1 MQIHFRSLVALF
13 ALTLAAINPLAAQ
26 TITGS
31 IIGTVLDSSGLPI
44 AGVEATVTHIATG
57 AAREVRSNERGDI
70 LFNSLQPGAYNLTI
84 AAKGFK
90 TLQQQNIS
98 LSANQTLPIGKL
110 TLEVGALAET
120 VTVSSQGATVQTA
133 SGEHSDLISADQ
145 LDGLMT
151 KSRNVMSLLS
161 LMPGVYDAGGIG
173 NQDFMDRNFE
183 LYVQGNRRS
192 TSSVSLDGM
201 TTNPMGNNFNNVVTV
216 SQDSIAEVKVL
227 LSNYAAEYGRT
238 SGASINVITKS
249 GTKSFHGLGSY
260 FKRHEQF
267 NAGNFFSNRVG
278 LTKPRYRY
286 NTWSYNV
293 GGPVILPAGLNKNRD
308 KLFFFWSQEYW
319 PLKGS
324 SAVTRLTVPTALER
338 IGDFSQSVDLNNRLV
353 TITDP
358 TTKLAFPNRIVPA
371 NRIDASGLALLK
383 VFPLPNFTDRLVS
396 AGNYNYI
403 FQADK

>member
-1 MQIHFRSLVALF
+1 MQNHLRNLIALLVLSQAALH
-13 ALTLAAINPLAAQ
+13 PVAAQ

-31 IIGTVLDSSGLPI
+31 IVGTVVDSSGLPVTG
-44 AGVEATVTHIATG
+44 AEAIVTQTATG
-57 AAREVRSNERGDI
+57 AARTVLSNERGDI
-70 LFNSLQPGAYNLTI
+70 LFSSLQPGMYNLAVTI
-84 AAKGFK
+84 NGFK
-90 TLQQQNIS
+90 TLRQQNIS
-98 LSANQTLPIGKL
+98 LSANATLPLGKM
-110 TLEVGALAET
+110 TLEVGAIADAI
-120 VTVSSQGATVQTA
+120 TVSAQGYTVQIA
-133 SGEHSDLISADQ
+133 SGEHADLISSDQ

-161 LMPGVYDAGGIG
+161 LMPGIYDAGSIG

-192 TSSVSLDGM
+192 TSSVALDGM

-227 LSNYAAEYGRT
+227 LSNYAAEYGRS

-267 NAGNFFSNRVG
+267 NAGNFFSNQLG
-278 LTKPRYRY
+278 LAKPRYRY

-308 KLFFFWSQEYW
+308 KLFFF
-319 PLKGS
+319 
-324 SAVTRLTVPTALER
+324 
-338 IGDFSQSVDLNNRLV
+338 
-353 TITDP
+353 
-358 TTKLAFPNRIVPA
+358 
-371 NRIDASGLALLK
+371 
-383 VFPLPNFTDRLVS
+383 
-396 AGNYNYI
+396 
-403 FQADK
+403 